1 MPRIKA
7 LNKSEA
13 PDRAQPLLDSV
24 EKKLGRVPNLM
35 RTMAHSPATLESYL
49 GFSAAVSKGSLT
61 AKLREQIALVVGESN
76 NCDYCVAAH
85 SALGR
90 LAGLSNEEITDSR
103 RGNSPDSKTEA
114 ALAFARKIVKER
126 GFVSDEDVTSLRSA
140 GYDDGAITEI
150 VANVA
155 LNIFTNY
162 FNHVTQAEIDF
173 PKAGALEASP
183 ACACSAS

>member
-13 PDRAQPLLDSV
+13 PDRAQPLLDGV
-24 EKKLGRVPNLM
+24 EKKLGKVPNLM
-35 RTMAHSPATLESYL
+35 RTMAQSPATLESYL
-49 GFSAAVSKGSLT
+49 GFSAAVSKGSLP

-76 NCDYCVAAH
+76 SCEYCVAAH

-90 LAGLSNEEITDSR
+90 LAGLSSEEITDSR
-103 RGNSPDSKTEA
+103 TGNSPDSKTEA
-114 ALAFARKIVKER
+114 ALTFARKLVKER

-162 FNHVTQAEIDF
+162 FNHVAQTEVDF
-173 PKAGALEASP
+173 PRQAALSDKP
-183 ACACSAS
+183 TCACGV

>member
-13 PDRAQPLLDSV
+13 SEKAQTLLEGV
-24 EKKLGRVPNLM
+24 EKKLGKVPNLM
-35 RTMAHSPATLESYL
+35 GTMAHSPAVLESYL
-49 GFSAAVSKGSLT
+49 GFSAAVSKGALP

-76 NCDYCVAAH
+76 NCEYCVAAH

-103 RGNSPDSKTEA
+103 RGSSPDSKTES
-114 ALAFARKIVKER
+114 ALSFARKIVKER
-126 GFVSDEDVTSLRSA
+126 GFVSDEDVTALRSA

-162 FNHVTQAEIDF
+162 FNHVAQTDVDF
-173 PKAGALEASP
+173 PRQPALKTEHS
-183 ACACSAS
+183 CACSA